1 MSIYEA
7 CKKRDTKGED
17 NSKDRK
23 IWQMRNTFDKYLQQS
38 PTGVTVKF
46 TYPNE
51 FPIIEDMHDE
61 LVIINDILANDKRSF
76 DEKLVKARY
85 DTKLDVGCYFFLD
98 DSWWLIVFKDRKEMD
113 TKKSFVAKLCNQFI
127 RYEYKGIVY
136 DLPVLMEDDT
146 NSDGLQQV
154 KYATTVDTRR
164 AITYGANYI
173 TKTISVGQRF
183 MIKNKDVYKV
193 TNISDFEYNGI
204 FTGSDGIITA
214 SMSEVLLEENDDKE
228 NNLANNDNKNYIEEV
243 DESGIYGDNFIYI
256 GAKNKYECAIEELTN
271 IEWEVECTEGLI
283 ILQSDDRSCTLKC
296 KLDINFIG
304 EEVKLYIVDKD
315 TNTKYMKKIK
325 VRGL

>member
-1 MSIYEA
+1 
-7 CKKRDTKGED
+7 
-17 NSKDRK
+17 
-23 IWQMRNTFDKYLQQS
+23 
-38 PTGVTVKF
+38 
-46 TYPNE
+46 
-51 FPIIEDMHDE
+51 
-61 LVIINDILANDKRSF
+61 
-76 DEKLVKARY
+76 
-85 DTKLDVGCYFFLD
+85 
-98 DSWWLIVFKDRKEMD
+98 
-113 TKKSFVAKLCNQFI
+113 
-127 RYEYKGIVY
+127 
-136 DLPVLMEDDT
+136 MEDDT

-228 NNLANNDNKNYIEEV
+228 NNLANNDNKNYIKEV

-256 GAKNKYECAIEELTN
+256 GAKNKYECAIEKLTN

-315 TNTKYMKKIK
+315 TNSRYMKKIK

>member
-1 MSIYEA
+1 
-7 CKKRDTKGED
+7 
-17 NSKDRK
+17 
-23 IWQMRNTFDKYLQQS
+23 
-38 PTGVTVKF
+38 
-46 TYPNE
+46 
-51 FPIIEDMHDE
+51 MHDE

-98 DSWWLIVFKDRKEMD
+98 DSWWVIVFKDRKEMD

-228 NNLANNDNKNYIEEV
+228 NNLANNDDKNYIKEV

-256 GAKNKYECAIEELTN
+256 GAKNKYECAINKLTN

>member
-1 MSIYEA
+1 MSIYDA

-46 TYPNE
+46 THPNE

-183 MIKNKDVYKV
+183 MIKGKDVYKV
-193 TNISDFEYNGI
+193 TNISDFEYNGM
-204 FTGSDGIITA
+204 FTGSDGVITA
-214 SMSEVLLEENDDKE
+214 SMSEVLLEKGDDKE
-228 NNLANNDNKNYIEEV
+228 NNLADNGDILQSPKV
-243 DESGIYGDNFIYI
+243 DKSGMLGDDFIYI

-315 TNTKYMKKIK
+315 TNSRYMKKIK